1 MDYSISEE
9 GVSDYETS
17 VEGYNLT
24 NTYTPEV
31 VSVPFTKIWKDFDN
45 QDGVRPNFIIVNLL
59 ANGKKVESR
68 TVTATTAWTGS
79 LIIFQN
85 MKMVEKLSTP
95 LRKKRCQI
103 ILQVLTKLT
112 IS

>member
-9 GVSDYETS
+9 GVPDYETS

-45 QDGVRPNFIIVNLL
+45 QDVRTLL
-59 ANGKKVESR
+59 LL
-68 TVTATTAWTGS
+68 TY
-79 LIIFQN
+79 
-85 MKMVEKLSTP
+85 
-95 LRKKRCQI
+95 LRMERR
-103 ILQVLTKLT
+103 LRAEL
-112 IS
+112 